1 MGNKICVDKKP
12 SKIENIISFNSNQ
25 IDQSIINSLNN
36 NVEKEGSQS
45 NSYQHLSMW
54 CLSETNDNGINNA
67 NNNNINNTKQENN
80 NEKNINVEKVGKDS
94 NNLNNTNNIKTPT
107 EINNSNNL
115 NNLCE
120 EEPKIT
126 ISPVEI
132 ANIHKNHFLLDSKNV
147 YVLLLIFKKDS
158 ENEIENSPFPT
169 GLWGIIESLSNMTPR
184 GLLFAFPATHSNSQN
199 LESFLLSKRELND
212 SEFKYML
219 FIWNGKKSTGFLRSV
234 SLMKAFDLDKS
245 LMCTHLVQ
253 FIYEGYYFNFN
264 EKNNE
269 IIPEYVGCVQLGD
282 IINNTVENS
291 EDNST
296 PSSDKI
302 NNLHE
307 TVYLFKLLYPNTKYK
322 KKSKS
327 KKNKKINNL
336 NLGWNN
342 NNNTNGISNSN
353 NNENSEKKDQNI
365 LYKGFNDY
373 FLESGNKKSFYENFT
388 EIDIGSNINNLNNNN
403 MNNLNNIALNDLSN
417 NFGNNNNLE
426 KSNLSNSTMKNNKNI
441 VMPPKL
447 NLNLNINENKLFAI
461 NSLEDTSNSKSSLR
475 MGSSKEDNKNDI
487 LNGLNSN
494 NSNSNNSGSNS
505 NNNNKNNEQ
514 NQVKQ
519 GINNNTKKEKDKNDN
534 NKLSNNEEYIE
545 EDYEDEDDLD
555 LISSTNNDL
564 IINKKYLIGSSTN
577 YDNSLKKIK
586 VPKLMVSLQKNQ
598 LSEEKMT
605 ERAKIKSEQEESLN
619 ILPES
624 TLISTSQHILNNNN
638 NINNNNNLLSKTKIN
653 IGSIGLSNILNN
665 NNNLNNNNLNDKNK
679 NNNNQ
684 DKVPNNMNLDNID
697 IKALNEDFSLK
708 DSERKKIISDY
719 YSKHLSEIIPNF
731 LYVSSYNATKN
742 RELLEK
748 NKITH
753 IINCAADFC
762 ENVFEQ
768 ENKFTYLSFYLKDH
782 VLENIECI
790 FYECIKFIENVRE
803 KGGRVL
809 IHCIQGISRSV
820 SIVMAYIIFT
830 KKISYDKAFNLVQSK
845 REISSPNFGFS
856 IQLQNFYSRLY
867 DDPSRYRY
875 IPKIFA
881 VGSFQNE
888 QAGKIVCRLMNE
900 PFYEH
905 KENGLPRMLDKRGI
919 FIIVSLTNVYLWIGS
934 KISLTLKDIYLKTA
948 LDYIN
953 ILRQYEKAPQTP
965 GGGGPVIIYDGKE
978 TDEFLNDLLKT
989 KEKILR
995 FKRNISGIF
1004 PEWNSWYKE
1013 IKNMSSNDIK
1023 YNTKDK
1029 NNNGNNL
1036 SDNNDK
1042 KEFVSSSSSI
1052 TEIKKGFFLYPNDKP
1067 DAVLDF
1073 DDLNDETF
1081 LIACIYEKKSPKIY
1095 LWKGKLVDINENILN
1110 DYKNKVSKIFFKQY
1124 GLTDEQCN
1132 DIESVIETPL
1142 EESDEFLNFI

>member
-12 SKIENIISFNSNQ
+12 SKIENIISFNSSQ
-25 IDQSIINSLNN
+25 IDPNIINTAKNN
-36 NVEKEGSQS
+36 IDKENPPS

-54 CLSETNDNGINNA
+54 CLSESIINNNENGININTNA
-67 NNNNINNTKQENN
+67 YTNQNNNKQEGSILDKENIQNNNINNNRNNLEENN
-80 NEKNINVEKVGKDS
+80 I
-94 NNLNNTNNIKTPT
+94 
-107 EINNSNNL
+107 
-115 NNLCE
+115 NNLCD
-120 EEPKIT
+120 EEPKIS

-132 ANIHKNHFLLDSKNV
+132 SNIHKNHFLLDSQNV

-158 ENEIENSPFPT
+158 ENEVENSPFPT

-184 GLLFAFPATHSNSQN
+184 GLLFAFPDTHNNSQN

-219 FIWNGKKSTGFLRSV
+219 FIWNGKKSTAFLRSV
-234 SLMKAFDLDKS
+234 SLMKAFDLDKA
-245 LMCTHLVQ
+245 LMSTQLVH
-253 FIYEGYYFNFN
+253 FIYEGFFFN
-264 EKNNE
+264 EKNN
-269 IIPEYVGCVQLGD
+269 ISIPEYVGCIQLGD
-282 IINNTVENS
+282 VINNTVENS
-291 EDNST
+291 EGNST

-322 KKSKS
+322 KKHKH

-336 NLGWNN
+336 NL
-342 NNNTNGISNSN
+342 NSLSAYDGN
-353 NNENSEKKDQNI
+353 DKKEQNI
-365 LYKGFNDY
+365 IYKGFNNY
-373 FLESGNKKSFYENFT
+373 FLESGNKKNFYDNFT
-388 EIDIGSNINNLNNNN
+388 EIDIGSSNNIINLNNNINNLNNID
-403 MNNLNNIALNDLSN
+403 LNELSN
-417 NFGNNNNLE
+417 NFSKNNNLE

-447 NLNLNINENKLFAI
+447 NLNLNISGNKLIGI

-475 MGSSKEDNKNDI
+475 MPTSKEENKKDELI
-487 LNGLNSN
+487 NGLNL
-494 NSNSNNSGSNS
+494 
-505 NNNNKNNEQ
+505 
-514 NQVKQ
+514 
-519 GINNNTKKEKDKNDN
+519 NNNTNKQNNDQQKQTNDISVNKREKNDT
-534 NKLSNNEEYIE
+534 NKLNEEEYLE
-545 EDYEDEDDLD
+545 EDDEDDDDLD
-555 LISSTNNDL
+555 LISSTNHDL

-577 YDNSLKKIK
+577 NDNSLKKIK
-586 VPKLMVSLQKNQ
+586 VPKLMVSLQKNP
-598 LSEEKMT
+598 LSEEKLT
-605 ERAKIKSEQEESLN
+605 ERAKIKSEQEETLN

-624 TLISTSQHILNNNN
+624 TLISTSQHIMNNN
-638 NINNNNNLLSKTKIN
+638 LSKTKIN
-653 IGSIGLSNILNN
+653 IGSIGLSGI
-665 NNNLNNNNLNDKNK
+665 LNNNNLNDKMK
-679 NNNNQ
+679 NINQ
-684 DKVPNNMNLDNID
+684 EKSSNGINSDNID

-708 DSERKKIISDY
+708 DSERKKIISEY

-731 LYVSSYNATKN
+731 LYISSYNATKN
-742 RELLEK
+742 LELLEK

-768 ENKFTYLSFYLKDH
+768 ENRFTYLSFYLKDH

-790 FYECIKFIENVRE
+790 FYECIKFIESVKE

-809 IHCIQGISRSV
+809 VHCIQGISRSV

-830 KKISYDKAFNLVQSK
+830 KKVSYDKAFNLVQSK

-856 IQLQNFYSRLY
+856 IQLQNFYTRLY
-867 DDPSRYRY
+867 EDPAKYRY

-919 FIIVSLTNVYLWIGS
+919 FIIVSLTNVYLWLGS
-934 KISLTLKDIYLKTA
+934 KISSTVKDIYLKTA
-948 LDYIN
+948 LEYVK
-953 ILRQYEKAPQTP
+953 ILRQFEKAPQSP
-965 GGGGPVIIYDGKE
+965 DGGGPIIVYDGKE
-978 TDEFLNDLLKT
+978 SDEFINDLLKT
-989 KEKILR
+989 KEKITR
-995 FKRNISGIF
+995 FKRNISDIF

-1013 IKNMSSNDIK
+1013 IKNVNNNEIK
-1023 YNTKDK
+1023 SIMKDK
-1029 NNNGNNL
+1029 NNNGNCPNE
-1036 SDNNDK
+1036 NNDK
-1042 KEFVSSSSSI
+1042 NNFSSSSNN
-1052 TEIKKGFFLYPNDKP
+1052 EIKKGFFLYPNDKS

-1081 LIACIYEKKSPKIY
+1081 LIACIYQKNKPKIY
-1095 LWKGKLVDINENILN
+1095 LWKGKLVDINENVYN
-1110 DYKNKVSKIFFKQY
+1110 EYKNKVSKIFFKQY

-1132 DIESVIETPL
+1132 EIENIIETPL

>member
-12 SKIENIISFNSNQ
+12 SKIENIISFNSSQ
-25 IDQSIINSLNN
+25 IDPNIINTAKNN
-36 NVEKEGSQS
+36 IDKENPPS

-54 CLSETNDNGINNA
+54 CLSESIINNNENGININTNA
-67 NNNNINNTKQENN
+67 YTNQNNNKQEGSILDKENIQNNNINNNRNNLEENN
-80 NEKNINVEKVGKDS
+80 I
-94 NNLNNTNNIKTPT
+94 
-107 EINNSNNL
+107 
-115 NNLCE
+115 NNLCD
-120 EEPKIT
+120 EEPKIS

-132 ANIHKNHFLLDSKNV
+132 SNIHKNHFLLDSQNV

-158 ENEIENSPFPT
+158 ENEVENSPFPT

-184 GLLFAFPATHSNSQN
+184 GLLFAFPDTHNNSQN

-219 FIWNGKKSTGFLRSV
+219 FIWNGKKSTAFLRSV
-234 SLMKAFDLDKS
+234 SLMKAFDLDKA
-245 LMCTHLVQ
+245 LMSTQLVH
-253 FIYEGYYFNFN
+253 FIYEGFFFN
-264 EKNNE
+264 EKNN
-269 IIPEYVGCVQLGD
+269 ISIPEYVGCIQLGD
-282 IINNTVENS
+282 VINNTVENS
-291 EDNST
+291 EGNST

-322 KKSKS
+322 KKHKH

-336 NLGWNN
+336 NL
-342 NNNTNGISNSN
+342 NSLSTYDGN
-353 NNENSEKKDQNI
+353 DKKEQNI
-365 LYKGFNDY
+365 IYKGFNNY
-373 FLESGNKKSFYENFT
+373 FLESGNKKNFYDNFT
-388 EIDIGSNINNLNNNN
+388 EIDIGSSNNIINLNNNINNLNNID
-403 MNNLNNIALNDLSN
+403 LNELSN
-417 NFGNNNNLE
+417 NFSKNNNLE

-447 NLNLNINENKLFAI
+447 NLNLNISGNKLIGI

-475 MGSSKEDNKNDI
+475 MPTSKEENKKDELI
-487 LNGLNSN
+487 NGLNL
-494 NSNSNNSGSNS
+494 
-505 NNNNKNNEQ
+505 NNNTNKQNNEQ
-514 NQVKQ
+514 QKQ
-519 GINNNTKKEKDKNDN
+519 TNDISVNKREKNDT
-534 NKLSNNEEYIE
+534 NKLNEEEYLE
-545 EDYEDEDDLD
+545 EDDEDDDDLD
-555 LISSTNNDL
+555 LISSTNHDL

-577 YDNSLKKIK
+577 NDNSLKKIK
-586 VPKLMVSLQKNQ
+586 VPKLMVSLQKNP
-598 LSEEKMT
+598 LSEEKLT
-605 ERAKIKSEQEESLN
+605 ERAKIKSEQEETLN

-624 TLISTSQHILNNNN
+624 TLISTSQHIMNNN
-638 NINNNNNLLSKTKIN
+638 LSKTKIN
-653 IGSIGLSNILNN
+653 IGSIGLSGI
-665 NNNLNNNNLNDKNK
+665 LNNNNLNDKMK
-679 NNNNQ
+679 NINQ
-684 DKVPNNMNLDNID
+684 EKSSNGINSDNID

-708 DSERKKIISDY
+708 DSERKKIISEY

-731 LYVSSYNATKN
+731 LYISSYNATKN
-742 RELLEK
+742 LELLEK

-768 ENKFTYLSFYLKDH
+768 ENRFTYLSFYLKDH

-790 FYECIKFIENVRE
+790 FYECIKFIESVKE

-809 IHCIQGISRSV
+809 VHCIQGISRSV

-830 KKISYDKAFNLVQSK
+830 KKVSYDKAFNLVQSK

-856 IQLQNFYSRLY
+856 IQLQNFYTRLY
-867 DDPSRYRY
+867 EDPAKYRY

-919 FIIVSLTNVYLWIGS
+919 FIIVSLTNVYLWLGS
-934 KISLTLKDIYLKTA
+934 KISSTVKDIYLKTA
-948 LDYIN
+948 LEYVK
-953 ILRQYEKAPQTP
+953 ILRQFEKAPQSP
-965 GGGGPVIIYDGKE
+965 DGGGPIIVYDGKE
-978 TDEFLNDLLKT
+978 SDEFINDLLKT
-989 KEKILR
+989 KEKITR
-995 FKRNISGIF
+995 FKRNISDIF

-1013 IKNMSSNDIK
+1013 IKNVNNNEIK
-1023 YNTKDK
+1023 SIMKDK
-1029 NNNGNNL
+1029 NNNGNCPNE
-1036 SDNNDK
+1036 NNDK
-1042 KEFVSSSSSI
+1042 NNFSSSSNN
-1052 TEIKKGFFLYPNDKP
+1052 EIKKGFFLYPNDKS

-1081 LIACIYEKKSPKIY
+1081 LIACIYQKNKPKIY
-1095 LWKGKLVDINENILN
+1095 LWKGKLVDINENVYN
-1110 DYKNKVSKIFFKQY
+1110 EYKNKVSKIFFKQY

-1132 DIESVIETPL
+1132 EIENIIETPL

>member
-12 SKIENIISFNSNQ
+12 SKIENIISFDSSQ
-25 IDQSIINSLNN
+25 IDPNIINTAKNN
-36 NVEKEGSQS
+36 IDKENPPS

-54 CLSETNDNGINNA
+54 CLSESIINNNENGININTNA
-67 NNNNINNTKQENN
+67 YTNQNNNKQEGSILDKENIQNNNINNNRNNLEENN
-80 NEKNINVEKVGKDS
+80 I
-94 NNLNNTNNIKTPT
+94 
-107 EINNSNNL
+107 
-115 NNLCE
+115 NNLCD
-120 EEPKIT
+120 EEPKIS

-132 ANIHKNHFLLDSKNV
+132 SNIHKNHFLLDSQNV

-158 ENEIENSPFPT
+158 ENEVENSPFPT

-184 GLLFAFPATHSNSQN
+184 GLLFAFPDTHNNSQN

-219 FIWNGKKSTGFLRSV
+219 FIWNGKKSTAFLRSV
-234 SLMKAFDLDKS
+234 SLMKAFDLDKA
-245 LMCTHLVQ
+245 LMSTQLVH
-253 FIYEGYYFNFN
+253 FIYEGFFFN
-264 EKNNE
+264 EKNN
-269 IIPEYVGCVQLGD
+269 ISIPEYVGCIQLGD
-282 IINNTVENS
+282 VINNTVENS
-291 EDNST
+291 EGNST

-322 KKSKS
+322 KKHKH

-336 NLGWNN
+336 NL
-342 NNNTNGISNSN
+342 NSLSTYDGN
-353 NNENSEKKDQNI
+353 DKKEQNI
-365 LYKGFNDY
+365 IYKGFNNY
-373 FLESGNKKSFYENFT
+373 FLESGNKKNFYDNFT
-388 EIDIGSNINNLNNNN
+388 EIDIGSSNNIINLNNNINNLNNID
-403 MNNLNNIALNDLSN
+403 LNELSN
-417 NFGNNNNLE
+417 NFSKNNNLE

-447 NLNLNINENKLFAI
+447 NLNLNISGNKLIGI

-475 MGSSKEDNKNDI
+475 MPTSKEENKKDELI
-487 LNGLNSN
+487 NGLNL
-494 NSNSNNSGSNS
+494 
-505 NNNNKNNEQ
+505 NNNINKQNNEQ
-514 NQVKQ
+514 QKQ
-519 GINNNTKKEKDKNDN
+519 TNDISVNKREKNDT
-534 NKLSNNEEYIE
+534 NKLNEEEYLE
-545 EDYEDEDDLD
+545 EDDEDDDDLD
-555 LISSTNNDL
+555 LISSTNHDL

-577 YDNSLKKIK
+577 NDNSLKKIK
-586 VPKLMVSLQKNQ
+586 VPKLMVSLQKNP
-598 LSEEKMT
+598 LSEEKLT
-605 ERAKIKSEQEESLN
+605 ERAKIKSEQEETLN

-624 TLISTSQHILNNNN
+624 TLISTSQHIMNNN
-638 NINNNNNLLSKTKIN
+638 LSKTKIN
-653 IGSIGLSNILNN
+653 IGSIGLSGI
-665 NNNLNNNNLNDKNK
+665 LNNNNLNDKMK
-679 NNNNQ
+679 NINQ
-684 DKVPNNMNLDNID
+684 EKSSNGINSDNID

-708 DSERKKIISDY
+708 DSERKKIISEY

-731 LYVSSYNATKN
+731 LYISSYNATKN
-742 RELLEK
+742 LELLEK

-790 FYECIKFIENVRE
+790 FYECIKFIESVKE

-809 IHCIQGISRSV
+809 VHCIQGISRSV

-830 KKISYDKAFNLVQSK
+830 KKVSYDKAFNLVQSK

-856 IQLQNFYSRLY
+856 IQLQNFYTRLY
-867 DDPSRYRY
+867 EDPAKYRY

-919 FIIVSLTNVYLWIGS
+919 FIIVSLTNVYLWLGS
-934 KISLTLKDIYLKTA
+934 KISSTVKDIYLKTA
-948 LDYIN
+948 LEYVK
-953 ILRQYEKAPQTP
+953 ILRQFEKAPQSP
-965 GGGGPVIIYDGKE
+965 DGGGPIIVYDGKE
-978 TDEFLNDLLKT
+978 SDEFINDLLKT
-989 KEKILR
+989 KEKITR
-995 FKRNISGIF
+995 FKRNISDIF

-1013 IKNMSSNDIK
+1013 IKNVNNNEIK
-1023 YNTKDK
+1023 SIMKDK
-1029 NNNGNNL
+1029 NNNGNCPNE
-1036 SDNNDK
+1036 NNDK
-1042 KEFVSSSSSI
+1042 NNFSSSSNN
-1052 TEIKKGFFLYPNDKP
+1052 EIKKGFFLYPNDKS

-1081 LIACIYEKKSPKIY
+1081 LIACIYQKNKPKIY
-1095 LWKGKLVDINENILN
+1095 LWKGKLVDINENVYN
-1110 DYKNKVSKIFFKQY
+1110 EYKNKVSKIFFKQY

-1132 DIESVIETPL
+1132 EIENIIETPL

>member
-12 SKIENIISFNSNQ
+12 SKIENIISFNSSQ
-25 IDQSIINSLNN
+25 IDPNIINTAKNN
-36 NVEKEGSQS
+36 IDKENPPS

-54 CLSETNDNGINNA
+54 CLSESIINNNENGININTNA
-67 NNNNINNTKQENN
+67 YTNQNNNKQEGSILDKENIQNNNINNNRNNPEENN
-80 NEKNINVEKVGKDS
+80 I
-94 NNLNNTNNIKTPT
+94 
-107 EINNSNNL
+107 
-115 NNLCE
+115 NNLCD
-120 EEPKIT
+120 EEPKIS

-132 ANIHKNHFLLDSKNV
+132 SNIHKNHFLLDSQNV

-158 ENEIENSPFPT
+158 ENEVENSPFPT

-184 GLLFAFPATHSNSQN
+184 GLLFAFPDTHNNSQN

-219 FIWNGKKSTGFLRSV
+219 FIWNGKKSTAFLRSV
-234 SLMKAFDLDKS
+234 SLMKAFDLDKA
-245 LMCTHLVQ
+245 LMSTQLVH
-253 FIYEGYYFNFN
+253 FIYEGFFFN
-264 EKNNE
+264 EKNN
-269 IIPEYVGCVQLGD
+269 ISIPEYVGCIQLGD
-282 IINNTVENS
+282 VINNTVENS
-291 EDNST
+291 EGNST

-322 KKSKS
+322 KKHKH

-336 NLGWNN
+336 NL
-342 NNNTNGISNSN
+342 NSLSTYDGN
-353 NNENSEKKDQNI
+353 DKKEQNI
-365 LYKGFNDY
+365 IYKGFNNY
-373 FLESGNKKSFYENFT
+373 FLESGNKKNFYDNFT
-388 EIDIGSNINNLNNNN
+388 EIDIGSSNNIINLNNNINNLNNID
-403 MNNLNNIALNDLSN
+403 LNELSN
-417 NFGNNNNLE
+417 NFSKNNNLE

-447 NLNLNINENKLFAI
+447 NLNLNISGNKLIGI

-475 MGSSKEDNKNDI
+475 MPTSKEENKKDELI
-487 LNGLNSN
+487 NGLNL
-494 NSNSNNSGSNS
+494 
-505 NNNNKNNEQ
+505 NNNINKQNNEQ
-514 NQVKQ
+514 QKQ
-519 GINNNTKKEKDKNDN
+519 TNDISVNKREKNDT
-534 NKLSNNEEYIE
+534 NKLNEEEYLE
-545 EDYEDEDDLD
+545 EDDEDDDDLD
-555 LISSTNNDL
+555 LISSTNHDL

-577 YDNSLKKIK
+577 NDNSLKKIK
-586 VPKLMVSLQKNQ
+586 VPKLMVSLQKNP
-598 LSEEKMT
+598 LSEEKLT
-605 ERAKIKSEQEESLN
+605 ERAKIKSEQEETLN

-624 TLISTSQHILNNNN
+624 TLISTSQHIM
-638 NINNNNNLLSKTKIN
+638 
-653 IGSIGLSNILNN
+653 
-665 NNNLNNNNLNDKNK
+665 NNNLNDKMK
-679 NNNNQ
+679 NINQ
-684 DKVPNNMNLDNID
+684 EKSSNGINSDNID

-708 DSERKKIISDY
+708 DSERKKIISEY

-731 LYVSSYNATKN
+731 LYISSYNATKN
-742 RELLEK
+742 LELLEK

-790 FYECIKFIENVRE
+790 FYECIKFIESVKE

-809 IHCIQGISRSV
+809 VHCIQGISRSV

-830 KKISYDKAFNLVQSK
+830 KKVSYDKAFNLVQSK

-856 IQLQNFYSRLY
+856 IQLQNFYTRLY
-867 DDPSRYRY
+867 EDPAKYRY

-919 FIIVSLTNVYLWIGS
+919 FIIVSLTNVYLWLGS
-934 KISLTLKDIYLKTA
+934 KISSTVKDIYLKTA
-948 LDYIN
+948 LEYVK
-953 ILRQYEKAPQTP
+953 ILRQFEKAPQSP
-965 GGGGPVIIYDGKE
+965 DGGGPIIVYDGKE
-978 TDEFLNDLLKT
+978 SDEFINDLLKT
-989 KEKILR
+989 KEKITR
-995 FKRNISGIF
+995 FKRNISDIF

-1013 IKNMSSNDIK
+1013 IKNVNNNEIK
-1023 YNTKDK
+1023 SIMKDK
-1029 NNNGNNL
+1029 NNNGNCPNE
-1036 SDNNDK
+1036 NNDK
-1042 KEFVSSSSSI
+1042 NNFSSSSNN
-1052 TEIKKGFFLYPNDKP
+1052 EIKKGFFLYPNDKS

-1081 LIACIYEKKSPKIY
+1081 LIACIYQKNKPKIY
-1095 LWKGKLVDINENILN
+1095 LWKGKLVDINENVYN
-1110 DYKNKVSKIFFKQY
+1110 EYKNKVSKIFFKQY

-1132 DIESVIETPL
+1132 EIENIIETPL

>member
-12 SKIENIISFNSNQ
+12 SKIENIISFNSSQ
-25 IDQSIINSLNN
+25 IDPNIINTAKNN
-36 NVEKEGSQS
+36 IDKENPPS

-54 CLSETNDNGINNA
+54 CLSESIINNNENGININTNA
-67 NNNNINNTKQENN
+67 YTNQNNNKQEGSILDKENIQNNNINNNRNNPEENN
-80 NEKNINVEKVGKDS
+80 I
-94 NNLNNTNNIKTPT
+94 
-107 EINNSNNL
+107 
-115 NNLCE
+115 NNLCD
-120 EEPKIT
+120 EEPKIS

-132 ANIHKNHFLLDSKNV
+132 SNIHKNHFLLDSQNV

-158 ENEIENSPFPT
+158 ENEVENSPFPT

-184 GLLFAFPATHSNSQN
+184 GLLFAFPDTHNNSQN

-219 FIWNGKKSTGFLRSV
+219 FIWNGKKSTAFLRSV
-234 SLMKAFDLDKS
+234 SLMKAFDLDKA
-245 LMCTHLVQ
+245 LMSTQLVH
-253 FIYEGYYFNFN
+253 FIYEGFFFN
-264 EKNNE
+264 EKNN
-269 IIPEYVGCVQLGD
+269 ISIPEYVGCIQLGD
-282 IINNTVENS
+282 VINNTVENS
-291 EDNST
+291 EGNST

-322 KKSKS
+322 KKHKH

-336 NLGWNN
+336 NL
-342 NNNTNGISNSN
+342 NSLSTYDGN
-353 NNENSEKKDQNI
+353 DKKEQNI
-365 LYKGFNDY
+365 IYKGFNNY
-373 FLESGNKKSFYENFT
+373 FLESGNKKNFYDNFT
-388 EIDIGSNINNLNNNN
+388 EIDIGSSNNIINSNNNINNLNNID
-403 MNNLNNIALNDLSN
+403 LNELSN
-417 NFGNNNNLE
+417 NFSKNNNLE

-447 NLNLNINENKLFAI
+447 NLNLNISGNKLIGI

-475 MGSSKEDNKNDI
+475 MPTSKEENKKDELI
-487 LNGLNSN
+487 NGLNL
-494 NSNSNNSGSNS
+494 
-505 NNNNKNNEQ
+505 NNNINKQNNEQ
-514 NQVKQ
+514 QKQ
-519 GINNNTKKEKDKNDN
+519 TNDISVNKREKNDT
-534 NKLSNNEEYIE
+534 NKLNEEEYLE
-545 EDYEDEDDLD
+545 EDDEDDDDLD
-555 LISSTNNDL
+555 LISSTNHDL

-577 YDNSLKKIK
+577 NDNSLKKIK
-586 VPKLMVSLQKNQ
+586 VPKLMVSLQKNP
-598 LSEEKMT
+598 LSEEKLT
-605 ERAKIKSEQEESLN
+605 ERAKIKSEQEETLN

-624 TLISTSQHILNNNN
+624 TLISTSQHIMNNN
-638 NINNNNNLLSKTKIN
+638 LSKTKIN
-653 IGSIGLSNILNN
+653 IGSIGLSGI
-665 NNNLNNNNLNDKNK
+665 LNNNNLNDKMK
-679 NNNNQ
+679 NINQ
-684 DKVPNNMNLDNID
+684 EKSSNGINSDNID

-708 DSERKKIISDY
+708 DSERKKIISEY

-731 LYVSSYNATKN
+731 LYISSYNATKN
-742 RELLEK
+742 LELLEK

-790 FYECIKFIENVRE
+790 FYECIKFIESVKE

-809 IHCIQGISRSV
+809 VHCIQGISRSV

-830 KKISYDKAFNLVQSK
+830 KKVSYDKAFNLVQSK

-856 IQLQNFYSRLY
+856 IQLQNFYTRLY
-867 DDPSRYRY
+867 EDPAKYRY

-919 FIIVSLTNVYLWIGS
+919 FIIVSLTNVYLWLGS
-934 KISLTLKDIYLKTA
+934 KISSTVKDIYLKTA
-948 LDYIN
+948 LEYVK
-953 ILRQYEKAPQTP
+953 ILRQFEKAPQSP
-965 GGGGPVIIYDGKE
+965 DGGGPIIVYDGKE
-978 TDEFLNDLLKT
+978 SDEFINDLLKT
-989 KEKILR
+989 KEKITR
-995 FKRNISGIF
+995 FKRNISDIF

-1013 IKNMSSNDIK
+1013 IKNVNNNEIK
-1023 YNTKDK
+1023 SIMKDK
-1029 NNNGNNL
+1029 NNNGNCPNE
-1036 SDNNDK
+1036 NNDK
-1042 KEFVSSSSSI
+1042 NNFSSSSNN
-1052 TEIKKGFFLYPNDKP
+1052 EIKKGFFLYPNDKS

-1081 LIACIYEKKSPKIY
+1081 LIACIYQKNKPKIY
-1095 LWKGKLVDINENILN
+1095 LWKGKLVDINENVYN
-1110 DYKNKVSKIFFKQY
+1110 EYKNKVSKIFFKQY

-1132 DIESVIETPL
+1132 EIENIIETPL